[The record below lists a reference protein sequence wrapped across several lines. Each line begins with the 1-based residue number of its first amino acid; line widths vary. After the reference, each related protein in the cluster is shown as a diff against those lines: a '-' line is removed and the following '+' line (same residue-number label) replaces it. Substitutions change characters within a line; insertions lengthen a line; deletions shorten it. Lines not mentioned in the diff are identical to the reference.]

1 MNLFSNEAP
10 EMTQEELSEEVY
22 FLTGFP
28 YTMLSLRPGSSGEQA
43 NW

>member
-1 MNLFSNEAP
+1 MNLFSNEST
-10 EMTQEELSEEVY
+10 EMTQEELSEEVC

-28 YTMLSLRPGSSGEQA
+28 YIMLSLSPGSFGEQA